1 MKRQPLKRTIFSLL
15 SHAFMVFLCFCGMSF
30 SFSGQAEAIDRPDNW
45 ALLSGYGTSHP
56 GWGQTEERVETID
69 VVLRYGHILY
79 DDIGSSWYRGNHSLL
94 IELPVHLLFNP
105 DSSPM
110 VGLNFLACY
119 TFTSDKKLQPYLFAG
134 GGPLY
139 TDADIP
145 GMGSK
150 WNGNYQFGGGVKYR
164 INSKHDLLFEG
175 RFHHVSNGDTKS
187 PNDPLN
193 STKFL
198 MGITF

>member
-1 MKRQPLKRTIFSLL
+1 MQVELDRRIPCKGRILKTKKKSLKRRLSSLFSIT
-15 SHAFMVFLCFCGMSF
+15 FMVFFCFWGISF
-30 SFSGQAEAIDRPDNW
+30 CANGQAEAIDRPDSW

-69 VVLRYGHILY
+69 IVLRYGHILY

-105 DSSPM
+105 DTSPM
-110 VGLNFLACY
+110 IGLNFLACY
-119 TFTSDKKLQPYLFAG
+119 TFTSDKKIQPYLFAG

-145 GMGSK
+145 
-150 WNGNYQFGGGVKYR
+150 R
-164 INSKHDLLFEG
+164 
-175 RFHHVSNGDTKS
+175 
-187 PNDPLN
+187 
-193 STKFL
+193 
-198 MGITF
+198 